1 MTTFEEYKEKVS
13 IAQVAEAIG
22 FEFDKSKG
30 KTQPTYTRGTEEQ
43 GNKEQ
48 IVIRNPNDLP
58 NQHYFDRNYK
68 GGDVI
73 NFIKEHLNEF
83 SQFIQG
89 QPKNDYV
96 KINMVLSHFAEIPYT
111 PKMETVQKAQEH
123 KELDRSR
130 YVEVAPTT
138 SNLMY
143 LTRERAID
151 PATVEKFLPHITL
164 LQDTA
169 SKGNFTNVAFPYHK
183 PGSDEVTNYEIR
195 NHGFKGMA
203 AGGDKEHS
211 SWVATNAER
220 NSAVKNVIF
229 FESAIDAM
237 SFYELKKG
245 YYKLAETAFV
255 SVGGYVSP
263 NQVKNVI
270 DQYPNARVSTAYDKD
285 INGHL
290 YDVLTYSIAI
300 GKDVRVTKNDNTFNF
315 KWDNKSIQIPQEE
328 LTLNRFKEES
338 GLKHRFGTVFKA
350 TGDAKDF
357 NEQLQHVKAE
367 QKEQSQSQSK
377 GIKV

>member
-1 MTTFEEYKEKVS
+1 MTTFDDYKAKVS

-22 FEFDKSKG
+22 FEFVKSKG
-30 KTQPTYTRGTEEQ
+30 KTQPTYERTDEK

-123 KELDRSR
+123 KELDKSR
-130 YVEVAPTT
+130 YVEVAATT

-143 LTRERAID
+143 LTRERALD

-183 PGSDEVTNYEIR
+183 PGSEEVTNYEIR

-203 AGGDKEHS
+203 AGGDKES
-211 SWVATNAER
+211 SAWIATNADTKA
-220 NSAVKNVIF
+220 AVKNVIF

-255 SVGGYVSP
+255 SVGGYVSQ
-263 NQVKNVI
+263 NQIKGVLNE
-270 DQYPNARVSTAYDKD
+270 YPTARVSTAYDND
-285 INGHL
+285 INGRL
-290 YDVLTYSIAI
+290 YDVLTYGAAI
-300 GKDVRVTKNDNTFNF
+300 GKDIRVTKDDTNFTF
-315 KWDNKSIQIPQEE
+315 KWDNKSIQIPQDE

-338 GLKHRFGTVFKA
+338 GLKHKFGTVFKA
-350 TGDAKDF
+350 AGEAKDF
-357 NEQLQHVKAE
+357 NEQLHHVKAE
-367 QKEQSQSQSK
+367 QKEQSQSK
-377 GIKV
+377 GLKV

>member
-1 MTTFEEYKEKVS
+1 MTTFDEYKAKVS

-30 KTQPTYTRGTEEQ
+30 KTQPTYTRTDEQ

-83 SQFIQG
+83 SQFI
-89 QPKNDYV
+89 
-96 KINMVLSHFAEIPYT
+96 
-111 PKMETVQKAQEH
+111 EH

-290 YDVLTYSIAI
+290 YDVLTYAVAI
-300 GKDVRVTKNDNTFNF
+300 GKDIHVTKNDNTFNF

-328 LTLNRFKEES
+328 LTLNKFKEES

-350 TGDAKDF
+350 AGEAKDF

>member
-1 MTTFEEYKEKVS
+1 MTTFEEYKAKVS

-22 FEFDKSKG
+22 FEFVKSKG
-30 KTQPTYTRGTEEQ
+30 KTQPTYERTSENGI
-43 GNKEQ
+43 KEQ
-48 IVIRNPNDLP
+48 IVIKNPNDNA

-83 SQFIQG
+83 SQFITG

-96 KINMVLSHFAEIPYT
+96 KINMVLSHFAGIPYT
-111 PKMETVQKAQEH
+111 PKIETVQKAHEH
-123 KELDRSR
+123 KELDRGR
-130 YVEVAPTT
+130 YIEVAPTT

-143 LTRERAID
+143 LTRERALS

-183 PGSDEVTNYEIR
+183 PGNEEVTNYEIR

-211 SWVATNAER
+211 VWLATNAETKG
-220 NSAVKNVIF
+220 AVKNVIF

-245 YYKLAETAFV
+245 YYKLADTAFV
-255 SVGGYVSP
+255 SVGGYVSQ
-263 NQVKNVI
+263 NQIKGVL
-270 DQYPNARVSTAYDKD
+270 DEFPQARVSTAYDND
-285 INGHL
+285 INGRL
-290 YDVLTYSIAI
+290 YDVLTYGVAI
-300 GKDVRVTKNDNTFNF
+300 GKDIRVTKTDTTFSF
-315 KWDNKSIQIPQEE
+315 KWDNKSIQIPQDE
-328 LTLNRFKEES
+328 LTLNKFKEES
-338 GLKHRFGTVFKA
+338 GLKQRFGTVFKA
-350 TGDAKDF
+350 AGEAKDF

-367 QKEQSQSQSK
+367 QKEQSQNKSM
-377 GIKV
+377 KV

>member
-30 KTQPTYTRGTEEQ
+30 KTQPTYTRTDDQ

-48 IVIRNPNDLP
+48 IVIRNPNDP
-58 NQHYFDRNYK
+58 ANQHYFDRNYK

-83 SQFIQG
+83 QQFITG

-96 KINMVLSHFAEIPYT
+96 KVNMVLSHFADIPYT
-111 PKMETVQKAQEH
+111 PKMETVQQA
-123 KELDRSR
+123 KEPKEMDRNR
-130 YVEVAPTT
+130 YVEVTPTT

-143 LTRERAID
+143 LTRERALD
-151 PATVEKFLPHITL
+151 AATVEKFLPHITL

-203 AGGDKEHS
+203 AGGDKES
-211 SWVATNAER
+211 SAWVATNAE
-220 NSAVKNVIF
+220 NKSIVKNVIF

-245 YYKLAETAFV
+245 YYKLADTAFV

-263 NQVKNVI
+263 NQIKSVLNE
-270 DQYPNARVSTAYDKD
+270 YPNARVSTAYDKD
-285 INGHL
+285 VNGHL
-290 YDVLTYSIAI
+290 YDVITYGTAI
-300 GKDVRVTKNDNTFNF
+300 GKDIRVTKNDNIFNF

-328 LTLNRFKEES
+328 LTLNKFKEES
-338 GLKHRFGTVFKA
+338 GLKQRFGTVFKA
-350 TGDAKDF
+350 KGEAKDF
-357 NEQLQHVKAE
+357 NEQLQQVRAE
-367 QKEQSQSQSK
+367 QKEKSQNK
-377 GIKV
+377 GIKL

>member
-1 MTTFEEYKEKVS
+1 MTTFDEYKAKVS

-30 KTQPTYTRGTEEQ
+30 KTQPTYTRTDEQ

-48 IVIRNPNDLP
+48 IVIRNPNDFT

-111 PKMETVQKAQEH
+111 PKIETVQKAQEH

-138 SNLMY
+138 SSLMY

-151 PATVEKFLPHITL
+151 PTTVEKFLPHITL

-203 AGGDKEHS
+203 AGGDKENS

-220 NSAVKNVIF
+220 STAVKNVIF

-263 NQVKNVI
+263 NQIKNVI
-270 DQYPNARVSTAYDKD
+270 DEYPKARVSTAFDKD

-290 YDVLTYSIAI
+290 YDVLTYAVAI
-300 GKDVRVTKNDNTFNF
+300 GKDIRVTKNDNTFNF

-350 TGDAKDF
+350 AGEAKDF

-377 GIKV
+377 GIKI

>member
-1 MTTFEEYKEKVS
+1 MTTFEEYKAKVS

-30 KTQPTYTRGTEEQ
+30 KTQPTYTRTDAN

-48 IVIRNPNDLP
+48 IVIRNPN
-58 NQHYFDRNYK
+58 NNSTQHYFDRNYK

-83 SQFIQG
+83 AQFTG
-89 QPKNDYV
+89 NSNNDYV
-96 KINMVLSHFAEIPYT
+96 KINMVLSHFADIPYS
-111 PKMETVQKAQEH
+111 PKIETVQKAQEH

-143 LTRERAID
+143 LTRERALD

-169 SKGNFTNVAFPYHK
+169 SKGNFTNVAFPYRK
-183 PGSDEVTNYEIR
+183 PGSEEVTNYEIR

-203 AGGDKEHS
+203 AGGDKENS
-211 SWVATNAER
+211 AWIATNADTK
-220 NSAVKNVIF
+220 ATVKNVIF

-245 YYKLAETAFV
+245 YYKLADTAFV

-263 NQVKNVI
+263 NQIKNVLNEF
-270 DQYPNARVSTAYDKD
+270 PNARVSTAYDKD

-290 YDVLTYSIAI
+290 YDVLTYAVAI
-300 GKDVRVTKNDNTFNF
+300 GKDIRVTKDDNTFNF
-315 KWDNKSIQIPQEE
+315 KWDNKSIKIPQEE
-328 LTLNRFKEES
+328 LTLNRFKDES

-350 TGDAKDF
+350 AGEAKDF
-357 NEQLQHVKAE
+357 NEQLQHVRAE
-367 QKEQSQSQSK
+367 QKEQSQSK

>member
-1 MTTFEEYKEKVS
+1 MTTFEEYKSKVS

-30 KTQPTYTRGTEEQ
+30 KTQPTYVRTDGN

-48 IVIRNPNDLP
+48 IIIKNPNDNLT
-58 NQHYFDRNYK
+58 QHYFDRNYK

-83 SQFIQG
+83 ANITGNST
-89 QPKNDYV
+89 NDYV
-96 KINMVLSHFAEIPYT
+96 KINKVLSHFSDIPYT
-111 PKMETVQKAQEH
+111 PKVETIQKTHEH
-123 KELDRSR
+123 KEMDRSR

-143 LTRERAID
+143 LTRERALN
-151 PATVEKFLPHITL
+151 PTTVEKFLPHITL
-164 LQDTA
+164 LQDTT

-183 PGSDEVTNYEIR
+183 PGNEEITNYEIR

-203 AGGDKEHS
+203 AGGDKENS
-211 SWVATNAER
+211 VWVATNAETK
-220 NSAVKNVIF
+220 STVKNVIF

-245 YYKLAETAFV
+245 YYKLADTAFV

-263 NQVKNVI
+263 NQIKNVLNE
-270 DQYPNARVSTAYDKD
+270 YPNARVSTAYDND
-285 INGHL
+285 INGRL
-290 YDVLTYSIAI
+290 YDVLTYGVAI
-300 GKDVRVTKNDNTFNF
+300 GKEIRVTKDDTTFNF

-328 LTLNRFKEES
+328 LTLNKFKDES
-338 GLKHRFGTVFKA
+338 GLKYRFGTVFKA
-350 TGDAKDF
+350 AGEAKDF
-357 NEQLQHVKAE
+357 NEQLQNVRAE
-367 QKEQSQSQSK
+367 QKEQSQNK
-377 GIKV
+377 GLKV